1 MLKKYLLPILFL
13 CSAWLSVSLP
23 GCKPREEELQTSGG
37 LAFSADTVKFDTV
50 FTTIRTVTKR
60 LWVYNR
66 NPKAV
71 NVDLISLD
79 KPADS
84 PYTLL
89 INGDLRQTATGVYIR
104 GNDSLLILVRAKL
117 TDNGLSGAAK
127 AYVLEEKLN
136 FRTNGQD
143 QHVLLRSFGQNIYLH
158 NNVPLACGEVWRN
171 DRPHVLYGTVSVPA
185 SCTLTI
191 KPGTRVYAHAGAA
204 LVVYGKLLVNA
215 PADYTP
221 GTGAT
226 DTVKATNANVV
237 RFSGDRSGEAQYA
250 TAPGQWTGI
259 VLAPGS
265 QGNVIRYAQIQ
276 NATVGVLLY
285 NPDNAAQPEVA
296 IQNSVIRY
304 ISGNGV
310 SFAGASSSLGSGAGV
325 LNMQGKATLTN
336 AVLHDCYEYAVLGLG
351 GTTALNFCTIANY
364 AATGGVRK
372 TQSLTFTNAVTNS
385 KGVATTQA
393 PTVSV
398 QNSIVWGAIEDEL
411 FFDQYDAYKGSVN
424 VQNSLLKTQVY
435 AAATDATNKPGLGNP
450 GYKNLLNKDPLFVKP
465 LGSGFGD
472 YRLGA
477 TSPARKVAGPVG
489 TVPERDLLNLLRTT
503 ATPSLGAYE
512 STK

>member
-1 MLKKYLLPILFL
+1 MFKKLFL
-13 CSAWLSVSLP
+13 PVLILLSAGLSLTTP

-50 FTTIRTVTKR
+50 FTTLRTVTKR

-79 KPADS
+79 SPATS

-89 INGDLRQTATGVYIR
+89 INGDLRQTASGVYIR
-104 GNDSLLILVRAKL
+104 GNDSLLILVRAQLK
-117 TDNGLSGAAK
+117 DNGQSGLAK
-127 AYVLEEKLN
+127 DYVLEEKLN

-158 NNVPLACGEVWRN
+158 NNAALACGEVWRN
-171 DRPHVLYGTVSVPA
+171 DRPHVLYGTVRVPA

-191 KPGTRVYAHAGAA
+191 KPGTRIYAHAGAA
-204 LVVYGKLLVNA
+204 LVVQGTLLVNA
-215 PADYTP
+215 PADFSP
-221 GTGAT
+221 GAGAT
-226 DTVKATNANVV
+226 DTIKATNANIV
-237 RFSGDRSGEAQYA
+237 RFGGDRSGEVQYA

-265 QGNVIRYAQIQ
+265 QGNLIRYAQIQ

-285 NPDNAAQPEVA
+285 NPDNAAQPDVTIE
-296 IQNSVIRY
+296 NSVIRY
-304 ISGNGV
+304 ISGNDV
-310 SFAGASSSLGSGAGV
+310 SFAGSTSTLGTGAGIF
-325 LNMQGKATLTN
+325 NIQGKATLTN
-336 AVLHDCYEYAVLGLG
+336 TLLSDCYEYAVLGLG
-351 GTTALNFCTIANY
+351 GSTALNFCTIANY
-364 AATGGVRK
+364 ASTGGVRK

-385 KGVATTQA
+385 RGVATTQS
-393 PTVSV
+393 PTVNM
-398 QNSIVWGAIEDEL
+398 QNSIVWGAIEDEVFL
-411 FFDQYDAYKGSVN
+411 DQYDAYKSN
-424 VQNSLLKTQVY
+424 VSIQNSVLKTQAY
-435 AAATDATNKPGLGNP
+435 AAAVDAANKPGLGNP
-450 GYKNLLNKDPLFVKP
+450 AYRNLVNKDPLFVKP
-465 LGSGFGD
+465 LGSSFGD

-477 TSPARKVAGPVG
+477 TSPARKLASPIG
-489 TVPERDLLNLLRTT
+489 TVPGRDLLNLPRTP